1 MKYAK
6 KCCKLSLSLEQLK
19 VYHLVANCYQ
29 WAEGDMSDR
38 RTIFIGKKPLHA
50 YIRAVVMAMEAGDR
64 SLNIVA
70 RGATIGR
77 AVDVAEIC
85 RRRNG
90 VIAQGLPSEIIIGNI
105 DCSSEEIENDEG
117 KKRIVSVLSIQ
128 IDGRGELPVS
138 DSAEE

>member
-1 MKYAK
+1 
-6 KCCKLSLSLEQLK
+6 
-19 VYHLVANCYQ
+19 
-29 WAEGDMSDR
+29 MSDR

>member
-1 MKYAK
+1 MA
-6 KCCKLSLSLEQLK
+6 
-19 VYHLVANCYQ
+19 
-29 WAEGDMSDR
+29 DR

-105 DCSSEEIENDEG
+105 DCSSEEIESDEG
-117 KKRIVSVLSIQ
+117 NKRIVSVLSIQ
-128 IDGRGELPVS
+128 LDGIGELPVS
-138 DSAEE
+138 DSAEA

>member
-1 MKYAK
+1 
-6 KCCKLSLSLEQLK
+6 
-19 VYHLVANCYQ
+19 
-29 WAEGDMSDR
+29 MSDR

-105 DCSSEEIENDEG
+105 DCSSEEIESDEG